1 MEKTVEYFGQHPV
14 LFVASVMISV
24 LILFSSL
31 KKIVELVLMVGSL
44 VVLYTAYLYI
54 TGGHVPEVFRSVEL
68 LFSHWFHAA
77 GDMFAW
83 LFTLLK
89 FPKKGVV

>member
-14 LFVASVMISV
+14 LFVAAIMISV

-31 KKIVELVLMVGSL
+31 KKMLELVLMVGAL
-44 VVLYTAYLYI
+44 VVLYAAYLYV
-54 TGGHVPEVFRSVEL
+54 TGGHVPEIFRSVEL
-68 LFSHWFHAA
+68 LLSHWFQAV
-77 GDMFAW
+77 GDMFTW
-83 LFTLLK
+83 LFNLLK